1 MKLKKE
7 SGYMEKVTGNFFSKE
22 YESLEVLA
30 DLISEELE
38 CPITIEDDN
47 HRIIAYSR
55 HEDEVDPVRIATI
68 MRRRVPEN
76 VINSLWKV
84 GAIPKLF
91 ETEEP
96 VTVPRIDQVGIR
108 ERVAISVR
116 KNKEVVGFIWAHPRK
131 PFNEEKI
138 MILKE
143 AAKAVKN
150 QLIQRQKQ
158 KTETE
163 KNYEE
168 LFWKLLTGHFTRL
181 RDLEQVNER
190 YNLVLKGALAV
201 VILDFLQP
209 ISQPVERQTSYL
221 VETMQQLPIIARTFD
236 NGQLILLV
244 RLPEKETEQAIG
256 DFTNNLINKIKERQQ
271 ITGIIAASG
280 SVTNNPLEL
289 ARSYQEALYVL
300 KVKQQFS
307 LAAAS
312 IFSYDKLGVFQFIED
327 LAAIRKQ
334 SGYTNPA
341 IEKLSQYDRDH
352 HANLQETIF
361 VFLHHDG
368 NMNDAAKALHIHA
381 NTLAYRLKRISEI
394 AGINLKDA
402 NQKITLYLDLL
413 IKQLEEE
420 SL

>member
-1 MKLKKE
+1 
-7 SGYMEKVTGNFFSKE
+7 MEKVTGNFFSNE
-22 YESLEVLA
+22 YESLEMLA

-96 VTVPRIDQVGIR
+96 VVVPRIDQVGIR

-116 KNKEVVGFIWAHPRK
+116 KNKEVVGFIWAHPSK
-131 PFNEEKI
+131 PFDEQKI
-138 MILKE
+138 IILQE

-190 YNLVLKGALAV
+190 YNLVLKGMMTV
-201 VILDFLQP
+201 VIVDFLQP
-209 ISQPVERQTSYL
+209 VNRLVERQTNYL

-244 RLPEKETEQAIG
+244 RLPEKEKDQALS
-256 DFTNNLINKIKERQQ
+256 DFINNLIGKIKERQN
-271 ITGIIAASG
+271 ISGIVAASG
-280 SVTNNPLEL
+280 SMTDNPLAL

-300 KVKQQFS
+300 KVKQQFPS
-307 LAAAS
+307 AAAS
-312 IFSYDKLGVFQFIED
+312 IFGYEKLGVFQFIED
-327 LAAIRKQ
+327 LAVIRKR
-334 SGYTNPA
+334 SGYQNLA
-341 IEKLSQYDRDH
+341 IEKLSQYDDNH

-361 VFLHHDG
+361 TFLQYDG

-394 AGINLKDA
+394 ADINLKDA
-402 NQKITLYLDLL
+402 NQKMTLYLDLL

-420 SL
+420 NL

>member
-1 MKLKKE
+1 MKE
-7 SGYMEKVTGNFFSKE
+7 SGYMVKATGNFFAKD

-38 CPITIEDDN
+38 CPITIEDAN

-96 VTVPRIDQVGIR
+96 VVVPRIDQVGLG

-116 KNKEVVGFIWAHPRK
+116 KYNEVVGFIWAHPRVS
-131 PFNEEKI
+131 FTEEKI
-138 MILKE
+138 MILQE
-143 AAKAVKN
+143 ASKAVKN
-150 QLIQRQKQ
+150 QLIQHQKQ
-158 KTETE
+158 KKETE
-163 KNYEE
+163 KNYQE

-190 YNLVLKGALAV
+190 YKLNLKGPLAV
-201 VILDFLQP
+201 IIFDFPQP
-209 ISQPVERQTSYL
+209 ISQSIERQTNYL
-221 VETMQQLPIIARTFD
+221 VETMQQLPIVARTFD
-236 NGQLILLV
+236 NEQMILLA
-244 RLPEKETEQAIG
+244 RLSEKNKENSLA
-256 DFTNNLINKIKERQQ
+256 DFINNFIVKINERQHIDG
-271 ITGIIAASG
+271 ITAASG
-280 SVTNNPLEL
+280 SVIDNPLEL
-289 ARSYQEALYVL
+289 SKSYQEALYVL
-300 KVKQQFS
+300 KIKQQFPQ
-307 LAAAS
+307 AAAS
-312 IFSYDKLGVFQFIED
+312 IHSYEKLGVFQFIED

-334 SGYTNPA
+334 SGYENPM
-341 IEKLSQYDRDH
+341 ITKLMKYDRDH
-352 HANLQETIF
+352 HSNLQETIF
-361 VFLHHDG
+361 VFLQHDG

-394 AGINLKDA
+394 ADMNLKDA

-413 IKQLEEE
+413 IKQLEEVN
-420 SL
+420 L

>member
-1 MKLKKE
+1 
-7 SGYMEKVTGNFFSKE
+7 MEKITGNFFSKE

-38 CPITIEDDN
+38 CPITIEDNN

-96 VTVPRIDQVGIR
+96 VIVPRIDQIGIG

-116 KNKEVVGFIWAHPRK
+116 KNKEVVGFIWAHPRE

-138 MILKE
+138 IILQE

-190 YNLVLKGALAV
+190 YNLMLKGLLAV
-201 VILDFLQP
+201 VIFDFLKP
-209 ISQPVERQTSYL
+209 ISQSTEHQTNYL
-221 VETMQQLPIIARTFD
+221 VETMQQLPVVARTFD

-244 RLPEKETEQAIG
+244 RLPEKDKEQAIS
-256 DFTNNLINKIKERQQ
+256 DFVNNLMTKIKERQH
-271 ITGIIAASG
+271 ISGIIAASG
-280 SVTNNPLEL
+280 STTDNPLEL

-300 KVKQQFS
+300 KVKQQFP

-312 IFSYDKLGVFQFIED
+312 IFSYEKLGVFQFIED
-327 LAAIRKQ
+327 LAALRKQ
-334 SGYTNPA
+334 SNYKNPV
-341 IEKLSQYDRDH
+341 IEKLSKYDSDH

-361 VFLHHDG
+361 AFLQHDG
-368 NMNDAAKALHIHA
+368 NVNEAAKALHIHA
-381 NTLAYRLKRISEI
+381 NTLAYRLKRIAEI

-420 SL
+420 NL

>member
-1 MKLKKE
+1 
-7 SGYMEKVTGNFFSKE
+7 MEKVTGNFFSKE

-96 VTVPRIDQVGIR
+96 VTVSRIDQVGIG

-116 KNKEVVGFIWAHPRK
+116 KNKEVVGFIWAHPRE
-131 PFNEEKI
+131 PFSEEKI
-138 MILKE
+138 IILKE

-163 KNYEE
+163 RNYEE

-190 YNLVLKGALAV
+190 YNLVLKGMLAV

-209 ISQPVERQTSYL
+209 ISQSVERQTSYL
-221 VETMQQLPIIARTFD
+221 VETMQQLPIVARTFD

-244 RLPEKETEQAIG
+244 RLPEKEPEQAIC
-256 DFTNNLINKIKERQQ
+256 DFTNNLMSKIKERQQ
-271 ITGIIAASG
+271 ISGIIAASG
-280 SVTNNPLEL
+280 SVTSNPLEL
-289 ARSYQEALYVL
+289 AQSYQEALYVL
-300 KVKQQFS
+300 KVKQQFP

-312 IFSYDKLGVFQFIED
+312 IFSYDKLGVFQFIEE
-327 LAAIRKQ
+327 LAGIRKQ
-334 SGYTNPA
+334 SGYNNPA
-341 IEKLSQYDRDH
+341 IEKLSQYDHNH

>member
-1 MKLKKE
+1 
-7 SGYMEKVTGNFFSKE
+7 MEKVTGNFFSNE
-22 YESLEVLA
+22 YESLEMLA

-96 VTVPRIDQVGIR
+96 VVVPRIDQVGIR

-116 KNKEVVGFIWAHPRK
+116 KNKEVVGFIWAHPSK
-131 PFNEEKI
+131 PFDEQKI
-138 MILKE
+138 IILQE

-190 YNLVLKGALAV
+190 YNLVLKGMMTV
-201 VILDFLQP
+201 VIVDFLQP
-209 ISQPVERQTSYL
+209 VNRSVERQTNYL

-244 RLPEKETEQAIG
+244 RLPEKEKDQALS
-256 DFTNNLINKIKERQQ
+256 DFINNLIGKIKERQN
-271 ITGIIAASG
+271 ISGIVAASG
-280 SVTNNPLEL
+280 SMTDNPLAL

-300 KVKQQFS
+300 KVKQQFPS
-307 LAAAS
+307 AAAS
-312 IFSYDKLGVFQFIED
+312 IFGYEKLGVFQFIED
-327 LAAIRKQ
+327 LAVIRKR
-334 SGYTNPA
+334 SGYQNLA
-341 IEKLSQYDRDH
+341 IEKLSQYDDNH

-361 VFLHHDG
+361 TFLQYDG

-394 AGINLKDA
+394 ADINLKDA
-402 NQKITLYLDLL
+402 NQKMTLYLDLL

-420 SL
+420 NL

>member
-1 MKLKKE
+1 
-7 SGYMEKVTGNFFSKE
+7 MEKVTGNFFSNE
-22 YESLEVLA
+22 YESLEMLA

-96 VTVPRIDQVGIR
+96 VVVPRIDQVGIR

-116 KNKEVVGFIWAHPRK
+116 KNKEVVGFIWAHPSK
-131 PFNEEKI
+131 PFDEQKI
-138 MILKE
+138 IILQE

-190 YNLVLKGALAV
+190 YNLVLKGMMTV
-201 VILDFLQP
+201 VIVDFLQP
-209 ISQPVERQTSYL
+209 VNRSVERQTNYL

-244 RLPEKETEQAIG
+244 RLPEKEKDQALA
-256 DFTNNLINKIKERQQ
+256 DFINNLIGKIKERQN
-271 ITGIIAASG
+271 ISGIVAASG
-280 SVTNNPLEL
+280 SMTDNPLAL

-300 KVKQQFS
+300 KVKQQFPS
-307 LAAAS
+307 AAAS
-312 IFSYDKLGVFQFIED
+312 IFRYEKLGVFQFIED
-327 LAAIRKQ
+327 LAVIRKR
-334 SGYTNPA
+334 SGYQNLA
-341 IEKLSQYDRDH
+341 IEKLSQYDDNH

-361 VFLHHDG
+361 IFLQYDG

-394 AGINLKDA
+394 ADINLKDA
-402 NQKITLYLDLL
+402 NQKMTLYLDLL

-420 SL
+420 NL

>member
-1 MKLKKE
+1 
-7 SGYMEKVTGNFFSKE
+7 MEKVTGNFFSNE
-22 YESLEVLA
+22 YESLEMLA

-84 GAIPKLF
+84 GAIPRLF

-96 VTVPRIDQVGIR
+96 VVVPRIDQVGIR

-116 KNKEVVGFIWAHPRK
+116 KNKEVVGFIWAHPSK
-131 PFNEEKI
+131 PFDEQKI
-138 MILKE
+138 IILQE

-190 YNLVLKGALAV
+190 YNLVLKGMMTV
-201 VILDFLQP
+201 VIVDFLQP
-209 ISQPVERQTSYL
+209 VNRSVERQTNYL

-244 RLPEKETEQAIG
+244 RLPEKEKDQALS
-256 DFTNNLINKIKERQQ
+256 DFINNLIGKIKERQN
-271 ITGIIAASG
+271 ISGIVAASG
-280 SVTNNPLEL
+280 SMTDNPLAL

-300 KVKQQFS
+300 KVKQQFPS
-307 LAAAS
+307 AAAS
-312 IFSYDKLGVFQFIED
+312 IFRYEKLGVFQFIED
-327 LAAIRKQ
+327 LAVIRKR
-334 SGYTNPA
+334 SGYQNLA
-341 IEKLSQYDRDH
+341 IEKLSQYDDNH

-361 VFLHHDG
+361 TFLQYDG

-394 AGINLKDA
+394 ADINLKDA
-402 NQKITLYLDLL
+402 NQKMTLYLDLL

-420 SL
+420 NL

>member
-7 SGYMEKVTGNFFSKE
+7 SGYMEKVTGNFFSNE
-22 YESLEVLA
+22 YESLEMLA

-84 GAIPKLF
+84 GAIPRLF

-96 VTVPRIDQVGIR
+96 VVVPRIDQVGIR

-116 KNKEVVGFIWAHPRK
+116 KNKEVVGFIWAHPSK
-131 PFNEEKI
+131 PFDEQKI
-138 MILKE
+138 IILQE

-190 YNLVLKGALAV
+190 YNLVLKGMMTV
-201 VILDFLQP
+201 VIVDFLQP
-209 ISQPVERQTSYL
+209 VNRSVERQTNYL

-244 RLPEKETEQAIG
+244 RLPEKEKDQALS
-256 DFTNNLINKIKERQQ
+256 DFINNLIGKIKERQN
-271 ITGIIAASG
+271 ISGIVAASG
-280 SVTNNPLEL
+280 SMTDNPLAL

-300 KVKQQFS
+300 KVKQQFPS
-307 LAAAS
+307 AAAS
-312 IFSYDKLGVFQFIED
+312 IFRYEKLGVFQFIED
-327 LAAIRKQ
+327 LAVIRKR
-334 SGYTNPA
+334 SGYQNLA
-341 IEKLSQYDRDH
+341 IEKLSQYDDNH

-361 VFLHHDG
+361 TFLQYDG

-394 AGINLKDA
+394 ADINLKDA
-402 NQKITLYLDLL
+402 NQKMTLYLDLL

-420 SL
+420 NL

>member
-7 SGYMEKVTGNFFSKE
+7 SGYMEKVTGNFFSNE
-22 YESLEVLA
+22 YESLEMLA

-96 VTVPRIDQVGIR
+96 VVVPRIDQVGIR

-116 KNKEVVGFIWAHPRK
+116 KNKEVVGFIWAHPSK
-131 PFNEEKI
+131 PFDEQKI
-138 MILKE
+138 IILQE

-190 YNLVLKGALAV
+190 YNLVLKGMMTV
-201 VILDFLQP
+201 VIVDFLQP
-209 ISQPVERQTSYL
+209 VNRSVERQTNYL

-244 RLPEKETEQAIG
+244 RLPEKEKDQALS
-256 DFTNNLINKIKERQQ
+256 DFINNLIGKIKERQN
-271 ITGIIAASG
+271 ISGIVAASG
-280 SVTNNPLEL
+280 SMTDNPLAL

-300 KVKQQFS
+300 KVKQQFPS
-307 LAAAS
+307 AAAS
-312 IFSYDKLGVFQFIED
+312 IFGYEKLGVFQFIED
-327 LAAIRKQ
+327 LAVIRKR
-334 SGYTNPA
+334 SGYQNLA
-341 IEKLSQYDRDH
+341 IEKLSQYDDNH

-361 VFLHHDG
+361 TFLQYDG

-394 AGINLKDA
+394 ADINLKDA
-402 NQKITLYLDLL
+402 NQKMTLYLDLL

-420 SL
+420 NL